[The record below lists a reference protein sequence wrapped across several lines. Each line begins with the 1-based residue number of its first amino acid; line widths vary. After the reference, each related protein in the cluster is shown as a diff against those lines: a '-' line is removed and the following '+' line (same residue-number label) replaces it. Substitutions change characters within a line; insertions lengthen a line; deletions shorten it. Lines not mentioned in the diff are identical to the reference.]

1 VRHVLNREVEMF
13 GARCWLSVAGV
24 AVLGAPL
31 ASHAAGTAAGTSIQN
46 TAQVSYTVGG
56 STVTADSN
64 TSSVTVAEI
73 LDAVLTIAT
82 PTVTV
87 SPGATAEELVF
98 TLTNTG
104 NGNERFNLTALSAGV
119 VGDDYDP
126 TLAIPAIYFDTDTS
140 GDFSA
145 GDVAYSAGVNDPL
158 LAADASVRLIVV
170 NSIPN
175 TAVNGNRGRSQ
186 LTAAAATGTGAPGTP
201 FLGGGD
207 GGIIDAVAGTTGGDA
222 VLFGEYLVADVQLTA
237 VKSQT
242 IVDQFGGA
250 RPLPGA
256 RINYQIVVTPS
267 GSGSATGVAFG
278 DRIPANTT
286 FVAGS
291 LQLNGATLSDTAD
304 GDAGTFVSAPAPEVR
319 VTLGNLTSASG
330 PQTVTFA
337 VTIN

>member
-1 VRHVLNREVEMF
+1 MF
-13 GARCWLSVAGV
+13 RARCWLSVAGV

-31 ASHAAGTAAGTSIQN
+31 ASQAAGTAAGTSIQN
-46 TAQVSYTVGG
+46 NAQVSYTVGG
-56 STVTADSN
+56 STVTANSN

-73 LDAVLTIAT
+73 LDAVLTIAN

-104 NGNERFNLTALSAGV
+104 NGTERFNLNALSAGV

-126 TLAIPAIYFDTDTS
+126 TLATPAIYFDTDNS
-140 GDFSA
+140 GDFSG
-145 GDVAYSAGVNDPL
+145 GDVAYNAGVNDPV
-158 LAADASVRLIVV
+158 LAADAGVRLIVV
-170 NSIPN
+170 NNIPN

-186 LTAAAATGTGAPGTP
+186 LTAAAATGTGTPGTP
-201 FLGGGD
+201 FIGGGD
-207 GGIIDAVAGTTGGDA
+207 GGVIDAVAGTTGGDS

-267 GSGSATGVAFG
+267 GSGSATGAALA
-278 DRIPANTT
+278 DQIPANTT

-304 GDAGTFVSAPAPEVR
+304 GDAGTLVSAPAPEVR